1 MKYSFTDFLGNVG
14 VVLITIDYLLLQL
27 NRISSNSLSYSLLNA
42 VGAGLII
49 ISLLFNFN
57 LSAFIM
63 EAIWVVIS
71 LFGLYR
77 YFRPPVTDHEPLKS

>member
-1 MKYSFTDFLGNVG
+1 MRYSSTDFLGNIG
-14 VVLITIDYLLLQL
+14 VVLIIIDYLLLQL

-42 VGAGLII
+42 VGATLII

-63 EAIWVVIS
+63 EAVWVLIS

-77 YFRPPVTDHEPLKS
+77 YFNSQPLKP

>member
-1 MKYSFTDFLGNVG
+1 MKYGLTDFLGNIG
-14 VVLITIDYLLLQL
+14 VVLIIIDYLLLQL

-42 VGAGLII
+42 VGASLII
-49 ISLLFNFN
+49 ISLIFNFN

-63 EAIWVVIS
+63 EATWVLIS

-77 YFRPPVTDHEPLKS
+77 YFRPTATES

>member
-14 VVLITIDYLLLQL
+14 VVLIIIDYLLLQL
-27 NRISSNSLSYSLLNA
+27 NRIGSNSLSYSLLNA
-42 VGAGLII
+42 IGASLII

-57 LSAFIM
+57 LSAFVM

-77 YFRPPVTDHEPLKS
+77 YFRPQPLRP

>member
-1 MKYSFTDFLGNVG
+1 MKYGFTDFLGNIG
-14 VVLITIDYLLLQL
+14 VVLIIVDYLLLQL

-42 VGAGLII
+42 VGATLII
-49 ISLLFNFN
+49 ISLWSNFN

-63 EAIWVVIS
+63 EAVWVLIS

-77 YFRPPVTDHEPLKS
+77 YFRPPITES

>member
-27 NRISSNSLSYSLLNA
+27 NRINSNSLSYSLLNA
-42 VGAGLII
+42 VGASLII
-49 ISLLFNFN
+49 ISLIFNFN

-71 LFGLYR
+71 LFGLVR
-77 YFRPPVTDHEPLKS
+77 YFRPPATES

>member
-1 MKYSFTDFLGNVG
+1 MKYSFTDFLGNIG
-14 VVLITIDYLLLQL
+14 VVLIIIDYLLLQL

-42 VGAGLII
+42 VGASLII

-77 YFRPPVTDHEPLKS
+77 YFRAPAIGS

>member
-1 MKYSFTDFLGNVG
+1 MKYGFTDFLGNIG
-14 VVLITIDYLLLQL
+14 VVLIIVDYLLLQL
-27 NRISSNSLSYSLLNA
+27 NRISSNSLSYLLLNA
-42 VGAGLII
+42 VGATLII

-63 EAIWVVIS
+63 EAIWAIIS

-77 YFRPPVTDHEPLKS
+77 YFRHAAA

>member
-1 MKYSFTDFLGNVG
+1 MKYSFTDFLGNIG
-14 VVLITIDYLLLQL
+14 VVLIIIDYLLLQL
-27 NRISSNSLSYSLLNA
+27 NRISSSSLSYSLLNA
-42 VGAGLII
+42 IGAGLII

-77 YFRPPVTDHEPLKS
+77 YYRPPATES

>member
-1 MKYSFTDFLGNVG
+1 MKYGLTDFLGNIG
-14 VVLITIDYLLLQL
+14 VVLIIIDYLLLQL

-42 VGAGLII
+42 VGASLII
-49 ISLLFNFN
+49 ISLISNFN

-63 EAIWVVIS
+63 EAVWVLIS

-77 YFRPPVTDHEPLKS
+77 YFRAPAAES

>member
-1 MKYSFTDFLGNVG
+1 MKYGLTDFLGNIG
-14 VVLITIDYLLLQL
+14 VVLIIIDYLLLQL

-42 VGAGLII
+42 AGASLII

-57 LSAFIM
+57 LSAFVM
-63 EAIWVVIS
+63 EATWVLIS

-77 YFRPPVTDHEPLKS
+77 YFRSPATES

>member
-14 VVLITIDYLLLQL
+14 VLLITIDYLLLQL
-27 NRISSNSLSYSLLNA
+27 DRIGSNSLTYSLLNA
-42 VGAGLII
+42 VGASLII
-49 ISLLFNFN
+49 ISLAFNFN

-77 YFRPPVTDHEPLKS
+77 YFRPQPLKS

>member
-1 MKYSFTDFLGNVG
+1 MKYSLTDLLGNIG

-49 ISLLFNFN
+49 LSLIFNFN

-77 YFRPPVTDHEPLKS
+77 YFRTQPVKP

>member
-14 VVLITIDYLLLQL
+14 VVLIIIDYLLLQL
-27 NRISSNSLSYSLLNA
+27 NRIGSNSLSYSLLNA
-42 VGAGLII
+42 IGASLII

-57 LSAFIM
+57 LSAFVM
-63 EAIWVVIS
+63 EAIWVIIS

-77 YFRPPVTDHEPLKS
+77 YFRPQPLRP

>member
-1 MKYSFTDFLGNVG
+1 MKYGLTDFLGNIG
-14 VVLITIDYLLLQL
+14 VVLIIIDYLLLQL

-42 VGAGLII
+42 AGASLII

-63 EAIWVVIS
+63 EATWVLIS

-77 YFRPPVTDHEPLKS
+77 YFRSPATES

>member
-1 MKYSFTDFLGNVG
+1 MKYSFTDFLGNIG
-14 VVLITIDYLLLQL
+14 VVLIIIDYLLLQL

-42 VGAGLII
+42 VGATLII
-49 ISLLFNFN
+49 ISLITNFN

-63 EAIWVVIS
+63 EAVWVLIS

-77 YFRPPVTDHEPLKS
+77 YFRPTATEL

>member
-1 MKYSFTDFLGNVG
+1 MKYSFTDFLGNIG
-14 VVLITIDYLLLQL
+14 VVLIIVDYLLLQL

-42 VGAGLII
+42 VGASLII
-49 ISLLFNFN
+49 ISLIFNFN

-71 LFGLYR
+71 LFGLVR
-77 YFRPPVTDHEPLKS
+77 YFRPPATE

>member
-1 MKYSFTDFLGNVG
+1 MKYGFTDFLGNVG
-14 VVLITIDYLLLQL
+14 VVLIIIDYLLLQL

-42 VGAGLII
+42 VGASLII
-49 ISLLFNFN
+49 ISLIFNFN
-57 LSAFIM
+57 LSAFLM

-77 YFRPPVTDHEPLKS
+77 YFRRPATES

>member
-1 MKYSFTDFLGNVG
+1 MRYSFTDFLGNIG
-14 VVLITIDYLLLQL
+14 VVLIIIAYLLLQL
-27 NRISSNSLSYSLLNA
+27 NRVSSNSLSYSLLNA
-42 VGAGLII
+42 VGASLII
-49 ISLLFNFN
+49 ISLIFNFN

-77 YFRPPVTDHEPLKS
+77 YFRPQPLKQ

>member
-14 VVLITIDYLLLQL
+14 VVLIIVDYLLLQL
-27 NRISSNSLSYSLLNA
+27 NRISSNSFSYSLLNA
-42 VGAGLII
+42 VGATLII

-77 YFRPPVTDHEPLKS
+77 YFRAPAIGS

>member
-27 NRISSNSLSYSLLNA
+27 DRIGSNSLTYSLLNA
-42 VGAGLII
+42 IGAGLII
-49 ISLLFNFN
+49 ISLIFNFN

-71 LFGLYR
+71 LFGLYPR
-77 YFRPPVTDHEPLKS
+77 RHVPATT

>member
-1 MKYSFTDFLGNVG
+1 MKYGFTDFLGNVG
-14 VVLITIDYLLLQL
+14 VVLIIVAYLMLQL
-27 NRISSNSLSYSLLNA
+27 NRINSNSLSYSLLNA
-42 VGAGLII
+42 FGASLII
-49 ISLLFNFN
+49 ISLIFNFN

-77 YFRPPVTDHEPLKS
+77 YFRPQPLRP

>member
-1 MKYSFTDFLGNVG
+1 MKYGLTDFLGNIG
-14 VVLITIDYLLLQL
+14 VVLIIIDYLLLQL

-42 VGAGLII
+42 VGASLII
-49 ISLLFNFN
+49 ISLIFNFN

-63 EAIWVVIS
+63 EATWVLIS

-77 YFRPPVTDHEPLKS
+77 YFRSPATES

>member
-1 MKYSFTDFLGNVG
+1 MKYSFTDFLGNIG
-14 VVLITIDYLLLQL
+14 VVLIIIDYLLLQL
-27 NRISSNSLSYSLLNA
+27 NRVSSDSLSYSLLNA
-42 VGAGLII
+42 VGATLII

-63 EAIWVVIS
+63 EAIWVLIS

-77 YFRPPVTDHEPLKS
+77 YFRTQPLKS

>member
-1 MKYSFTDFLGNVG
+1 MKYGLTDFLGNIG
-14 VVLITIDYLLLQL
+14 VVLIIIDYLLLQL

-42 VGAGLII
+42 VGASLII
-49 ISLLFNFN
+49 ISLIFNFN

-63 EAIWVVIS
+63 EATWVLIS

-77 YFRPPVTDHEPLKS
+77 YFRPSPTES

>member
-1 MKYSFTDFLGNVG
+1 MKYGLTDFLGNIG
-14 VVLITIDYLLLQL
+14 VVLIIIDYLLLQL

-42 VGAGLII
+42 AGASLII
-49 ISLLFNFN
+49 ISLIFNFN

-63 EAIWVVIS
+63 EATWVLIS

-77 YFRPPVTDHEPLKS
+77 YFRPAATES

>member
-1 MKYSFTDFLGNVG
+1 MRYSFTDFLGNIG
-14 VVLITIDYLLLQL
+14 VVLIIIAYLLLQL
-27 NRISSNSLSYSLLNA
+27 NRVCSNSLSYSLLNA
-42 VGAGLII
+42 VGASLII
-49 ISLLFNFN
+49 ISLIFNFN

-77 YFRPPVTDHEPLKS
+77 YFRPQPLKQ

>member
-1 MKYSFTDFLGNVG
+1 MKYGLTDFLGNIG
-14 VVLITIDYLLLQL
+14 VVLIIIDYLLLQL

-42 VGAGLII
+42 VGASLII
-49 ISLLFNFN
+49 ISLIFNFN

-63 EAIWVVIS
+63 EATWVLIS

-77 YFRPPVTDHEPLKS
+77 YFRLPATKT

>member
-1 MKYSFTDFLGNVG
+1 MKYSFTDFLGNIG
-14 VVLITIDYLLLQL
+14 VVLIIIDYLLLQL
-27 NRISSNSLSYSLLNA
+27 NRVSSNSLSYSLLNA
-42 VGAGLII
+42 VGAILII

-63 EAIWVVIS
+63 EAIWVLIS

-77 YFRPPVTDHEPLKS
+77 YFRPQRLKP